1 MRKSTDSDAG
11 FITQKD
17 KLVAYLMNFS
27 LKSYQAIR
35 NQDSETLWGL
45 CEASAREIY
54 DYQRGNPLPTTPG
67 EAKRPQNHGWR
78 LV

>member
-1 MRKSTDSDAG
+1 MRDFDAD
-11 FITQKD
+11 FLIEKD
-17 KLVAYLMNFS
+17 KLVAYVMNLS

-35 NQDSETLWGL
+35 NQDSEALWGL

-54 DYQRGNPLPTTPG
+54 DYRRGNPLPVTPG
-67 EAKRPQNHGWR
+67 EREKPKNHGWR